1 MLVYIDFLCYF
12 TIISQT
18 KKAVTANKCASI
30 MGHFDD
36 HYNAPV
42 QCRAH
47 HPTKHVQSYL
57 RSHWTP
63 TLGDYSPR
71 IALADAMVIDFFV

>member
-1 MLVYIDFLCYF
+1 
-12 TIISQT
+12 
-18 KKAVTANKCASI
+18 
-30 MGHFDD
+30 MGNFDG

-47 HPTKHVQSYL
+47 RPTKHVQSYL